1 MFHFQCILMIQQ
13 RLKLEKPITYHPRAA
28 AWLDEFGD
36 VHDDE
41 TTAGTRISFYILQVI
56 IYDSKTKT
64 LTLVSMS

>member
-1 MFHFQCILMIQQ
+1 MIQQ

-41 TTAGTRISFYILQVI
+41 TTAGTRILFYILQVI
-56 IYDSKTKT
+56 VYDS
-64 LTLVSMS
+64 